1 MSSQRLVGTSL
12 FAIGLLL
19 YFVVIPMVSTGSS
32 GSSFRADT
40 FPLGLAIV
48 LAGSG
53 IGIALSRQ
61 SDATTGFE
69 SWATLGRMAVFFG
82 IIAASVAAMPYLGY
96 AVIAPILAAAL
107 MLTLGREALP
117 LWLAIGAGVIP
128 FTIVFVVENLLE
140 RSLP

>member
-107 MLTLGREALP
+107 MLTLGERRT